1 MPHLEKG
8 CHASLRV
15 VFQDG
20 HFTDGG
26 MVLCFIS
33 GSCELCSGEIY
44 NSLVYILGEFIIL
57 HDANVIKYKMEIYI

>member
-1 MPHLEKG
+1 MG
-8 CHASLRV
+8 TSL
-15 VFQDG
+15 
-20 HFTDGG
+20 

-33 GSCELCSGEIY
+33 GRCEMCSGEIYNTLY